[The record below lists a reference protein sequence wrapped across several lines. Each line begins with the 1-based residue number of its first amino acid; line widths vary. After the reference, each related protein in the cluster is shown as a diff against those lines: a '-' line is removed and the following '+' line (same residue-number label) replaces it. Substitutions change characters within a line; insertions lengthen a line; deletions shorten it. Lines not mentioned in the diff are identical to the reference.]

1 MSDNSEKPTETPG
14 ESPGENPVEK
24 PGENPAASSGEPRQE
39 TPQEASAEK
48 PDAAAAASGSAAEPP
63 SGPPAK
69 TAVADGPSSG
79 DPASGDDVTGRLEGA
94 SKARVFSV
102 LAVIVLFSEVVPLQ
116 YSMVSTAVQKVGQ
129 DFPTAGDNVSWMI
142 IILGLVGG
150 ATTPILGKLADLVGK
165 KLVLMASS
173 IAFLAGSL
181 ICALTESWAVFLIGR
196 GLQATAFAMAAIA
209 AGLIRDLMPR
219 KYVPLAIGVIATGFG
234 VSALAS
240 PFLTGWLTDHWSW
253 RSIFWFLT
261 IYILVLIPIFW
272 IVVPE
277 TKLKV
282 KQNLDWLGSV
292 LVGAG
297 AALALVYL
305 SNGQQWGWGEFTA
318 YIYLIGGVAL
328 LVLFYWWELRAPEP
342 IMDPKLLRT
351 PRVSIVLA
359 IGLFSNM
366 IIGVQAYAVAYMAQ
380 IDKEV
385 VDNGVVQG
393 FAAQSGVSADALRQV
408 LVFDGDLAYALG
420 FSLMALAVHITAWQA
435 IPGMF
440 TGPAAGEW
448 GKRRGLREPYLW
460 AMILMTATMVMYA
473 LWHGTWVQ
481 LLLISIVFGIAFGM
495 YYGAANNLIVEA
507 VPQEQQG
514 IGASMLGLTQSF
526 GSAVGTAILTA
537 IVSAHPYQ
545 VIAPSQTGGP
555 PTTVDVTQVYT
566 DEGWTL
572 VFWAMA
578 AAGLVSVVLAFVMRA
593 GRTPATG
600 GTLH

>member
-1 MSDNSEKPTETPG
+1 MSVNVDA
-14 ESPGENPVEK
+14 SPVP
-24 PGENPAASSGEPRQE
+24 
-39 TPQEASAEK
+39 
-48 PDAAAAASGSAAEPP
+48 PD
-63 SGPPAK
+63 PPAEEN
-69 TAVADGPSSG
+69 
-79 DPASGDDVTGRLEGA
+79 VTGRLEGA
-94 SKARVFSV
+94 SKARVFTI

-116 YSMVSTAVQKVGQ
+116 YSMVSTAVQKVGM
-129 DFPTAGDNVSWMI
+129 DFPSAGDNVSWMI

-150 ATTPILGKLADLVGK
+150 ATTPILGKLADLLGK
-165 KLVLMASS
+165 KLVLFSCS

-181 ICALTESWAVFLIGR
+181 ICALTHSWAMFLVGR
-196 GLQATAFAMAAIA
+196 GLEATAFAMAAIA

-219 KYVPLAIGVIATGFG
+219 KYVPLSIGVIATGFG

-240 PFLTGWLTDHWSW
+240 PFLAGWLTDHWSW

-261 IYILVLIPIFW
+261 IYMLVLIPVFW
-272 IVVPE
+272 LVVPE

-282 KQNLDWLGSV
+282 HQKLDWIGSV

-305 SNGQQWGWGEFTA
+305 SNGQQWGWGRFTA
-318 YIYLIGGVAL
+318 YIYLVGGIVL
-328 LVLFYWWELRAPEP
+328 LVAFYQWELRAPEP

-380 IDKEV
+380 IDKQV
-385 VDNGVVQG
+385 VDNGVIQG
-393 FAAQSGVSADALRQV
+393 FAAQSGTSPDILRQA
-408 LVFDGDLAYALG
+408 LVFDGDLGYALG

-440 TGPAAGEW
+440 SGPAAGEW
-448 GKRRGLREPYLW
+448 GKRKGLRQPYLV
-460 AMILMTATMVMYA
+460 AMVVMTLTMVMYA
-473 LWHGTWVQ
+473 LWHGSWVQ
-481 LLLISIVFGIAFGM
+481 LLIISIIYGIAFGM

-545 VIAPSQTGGP
+545 VIAPSATGGP
-555 PTTVDVTQVYT
+555 PTTVDIPQVYT
-566 DEGWTL
+566 DQGWTM

-578 AAGLVSVVLAFVMRA
+578 AAGLVCVVLAWIMRA

>member
-1 MSDNSEKPTETPG
+1 MSDNTEKPTETPG
-14 ESPGENPVEK
+14 ENPGESPGESPGAEPAGK
-24 PGENPAASSGEPRQE
+24 PAE
-39 TPQEASAEK
+39 TP
-48 PDAAAAASGSAAEPP
+48 AASGSASEPP
-63 SGPPAK
+63 SEPPAK
-69 TAVADGPSSG
+69 TAVADGPPSG

-165 KLVLMASS
+165 KLVLFASS

-181 ICALTESWAVFLIGR
+181 ICALTESWAIFLVGR

-219 KYVPLAIGVIATGFG
+219 KYVPLSIGVIATGFG

-253 RSIFWFLT
+253 RAIFWFLT

-282 KQNLDWLGSV
+282 KQNLDWLGSI

-328 LVLFYWWELRAPEP
+328 LVAFYWWELRAPEP

-393 FAAQSGVSADALRQV
+393 FAAQAGVSADTLRQA
-408 LVFDGDLAYALG
+408 LVFEGDLGYALG

-473 LWHGTWVQ
+473 LWHGSWVQ

-545 VIAPSQTGGP
+545 VVAPSPTGGP
-555 PTTVDVTQVYT
+555 PTTVEITQVYT

>member
-1 MSDNSEKPTETPG
+1 MTETLD
-14 ESPGENPVEK
+14 ESPAPPE
-24 PGENPAASSGEPRQE
+24 EPRDE
-39 TPQEASAEK
+39 N
-48 PDAAAAASGSAAEPP
+48 
-63 SGPPAK
+63 
-69 TAVADGPSSG
+69 
-79 DPASGDDVTGRLEGA
+79 VTGRLEDA
-94 SKARVFSV
+94 SKLRIFSI

-116 YSMVSTAVQKVGQ
+116 YTMVSTAVQKVGQ
-129 DFPTAGDNVSWMI
+129 DFPSAGDNVSWMI

-150 ATTPILGKLADLVGK
+150 ATTPILGKLADLLGK
-165 KLVLMASS
+165 KLVLFASS
-173 IAFLAGSL
+173 VAFLAGSL
-181 ICALTESWAVFLIGR
+181 LCATTHSWAMFLVGR
-196 GLQATAFAMAAIA
+196 GLQAVAFAMAAIS

-219 KYVPLAIGVIATGFG
+219 RYVPLSIGVIATGFG
-234 VSALAS
+234 ISALAA

-253 RSIFWFLT
+253 RSIFWFLA
-261 IYILVLIPIFW
+261 IYMLVLMPVFW
-272 IVVPE
+272 LVVPE

-305 SNGQQWGWGEFTA
+305 SNGQQWGWGKPSAFV
-318 YIYLIGGVAL
+318 YLLGGIVL
-328 LVLFYWWELRAPEP
+328 LAAFYLWELRAPEP
-342 IMDPKLLRT
+342 IMDPKLLRS

-380 IDKEV
+380 IDKAE
-385 VDNGVVQG
+385 VDNGTVAG
-393 FAAQSGVSADALRQV
+393 FAQASGTPVDVLKQALT
-408 LVFDGDLAYALG
+408 FHGDLGYAMG

-440 TGPAAGEW
+440 SGPATGAW
-448 GKRRGLREPYLW
+448 GKRVGLRIPYVIALS
-460 AMILMTATMVMYA
+460 IMTATMVFYA
-473 LWHGTWVQ
+473 LWHSTWQQMMIV
-481 LLLISIVFGIAFGM
+481 SIIYGIAFGM
-495 YYGAANNLIVEA
+495 YYGAANNLVVEA

-537 IVSAHPYQ
+537 IISAHPYQ
-545 VIAPSQTGGP
+545 VVAPSATGGA
-555 PTTVDVTQVYT
+555 PTTIDIPQVYT

-572 VFWAMA
+572 GFWAMA
-578 AAGLVSVVLAFVMRA
+578 AAGLVCVILAVVMKA